1 MKENGFIFRLKNGKM
16 LLIMK
21 PVATNSLIKSK
32 ERVRDLAEVFT
43 AEKEVRSMLDLVQYL
58 SENVENTF
66 LEPSCGNGNFLI
78 EILKRKLETVK
89 SKYKKQI
96 DVEFYIIKAVASIYG
111 IDISPENIQ
120 EARDRLF
127 YEIKNFYSNNYNTKK
142 ANDGFWDS
150 IKWILERNLVI
161 GDMLNKIE
169 DIVLIEYTT
178 PKKYFFKRQEFRL
191 TEQMKNLKKSDSLFE
206 NLSPLKNYKIC
217 NYQKICL

>member
-1 MKENGFIFRLKNGKM
+1 
-16 LLIMK
+16 MK
-21 PVATNSLIKSK
+21 PVASNNLIKSK

-43 AEKEVRSMLDLVQYL
+43 AEKEVRSMLDLVRYL

-89 SKYKKQI
+89 SKYRKQI

-150 IKWILERNLVI
+150 VKWILNRNIII

-169 DIVLIEYTT
+169 EIVLVEYTT
-178 PKKYFFKRQEFRL
+178 PKKYFFKRQDFRL
-191 TEQMKNLKKSDSLFE
+191 TEQMKGFSKDNTLFG
-206 NLSPLKNYKIC
+206 NSVPLKNYKIC
-217 NYQKICL
+217 NYQKLCL